1 MFGICGRRDKAGYL
15 RFSGSGCPCRRGE
28 ALPGKREKAYC
39 AGRVLFHR
47 SAAAAMAG
55 ESALRGVCHFHRYAR
70 AVMAGEKR
78 RRDACPA
85 RGNWLLESG
94 RGRITSSAP
103 FLQARRRCHG
113 GRKRVARSLSFSQV
127 CALSWRGKS
136 AEGMPFRRREA
147 ASGKTGEGVLRR
159 ARPFSQ
165 ACALPWRGKAPSG
178 YLSSAWKPFRRSGR
192 RRVAPGMSFFT
203 AISPLPWRGKAP
215 NGCLSDTGKREKVCC
230 AECALF
236 AGAPPLS

>member
-78 RRDACPA
+78 RMNVCPA
-85 RGNWLLESG
+85 RGNWLLESV
-94 RGRITSSAP
+94 RGCITSSAP
-103 FLQARRRCHG
+103 FLQTRRRYHG
-113 GRKRVARSLSFSQV
+113 GRKRVARVCPFHRHAHCHGGRKAPKGCLSGAGKRLPGKREKAY
-127 CALSWRGKS
+127 CAGRV
-136 AEGMPFRRREA
+136 PFHRC
-147 ASGKTGEGVLRR
+147 
-159 ARPFSQ
+159 AR
-165 ACALPWRGKAPSG
+165 CHGGRKAPSG
-178 YLSSAWKPFRRSGR
+178 CLSSAWKPFRRSGR

-203 AISPLPWRGKAP
+203 
-215 NGCLSDTGKREKVCC
+215 
-230 AECALF
+230 
-236 AGAPPLS
+236 GAPPLS

>member
-70 AVMAGEKR
+70 AVMAGESALRGVCPFHRHAHCHGGRKTTKGCLPDTEKR
-78 RRDACPA
+78 EKAYCA
-85 RGNWLLESG
+85 G
-94 RGRITSSAP
+94 RVP
-103 FLQARRRCHG
+103 FHRCARCHG
-113 GRKRVARSLSFSQV
+113 GRK
-127 CALSWRGKS
+127 
-136 AEGMPFRRREA
+136 
-147 ASGKTGEGVLRR
+147 
-159 ARPFSQ
+159 
-165 ACALPWRGKAPSG
+165 APSG
-178 YLSSAWKPFRRSGR
+178 CLSSAWKPFRRSGR

-203 AISPLPWRGKAP
+203 
-215 NGCLSDTGKREKVCC
+215 
-230 AECALF
+230 
-236 AGAPPLS
+236 GAPPLS